1 MTYKQIKTELEKF
14 TDKNYKTETDKDGK
28 EYFLVPSKLYFYAHG
43 TEFSITRESP
53 CAFDLSRFDKTISYI
68 VDGQERLLKGI
79 LLMSDI
85 YETQIV
91 YDKIYKQVIEG
102 SNSTIREV

>member
-1 MTYKQIKTELEKF
+1 MTYKQIKTALEKF

-28 EYFLVPSKLYFYAHG
+28 EYFLVPSKICFYG
-43 TEFSITRESP
+43 QNTNVSFTKEDS
-53 CAFDLSRFDKTISYI
+53 CVFDLSRFDKTMSFHY
-68 VDGQERLLKGI
+68 DSKERIFEGVM
-79 LLMSDI
+79 LMSEISGTDV
-85 YETQIV
+85 V